1 MVTGRPA
8 VPWGFR
14 TTGEI
19 DVVGVPGRRDPDEV
33 DLSRSVPTWHDPP
46 MFRIAVPVDEPRR
59 PRRVSPVDVSMLVL
73 ALVSVGLLGYVA
85 FFPHSERTAQL
96 VFVID
101 TVICGIFLVEFLFRW
116 RDAGWERWFPVR
128 RWYEVLGMIPVAHPA
143 LRSLR
148 LIRIVVI
155 VVRLARTAD
164 RVFGELATQRLVERL
179 SRPIVLAIKKPITVA
194 VLDEVVKV
202 IGTGSFPRNIARSL
216 GDNRELLRSIVTE
229 KLREDEL
236 AGRLSR
242 MPFHDEIVRTV
253 VDTTMRVV
261 VDVLTDPRMDA
272 FVAEVVRDNA
282 GQIRTAVE
290 AGHHES
296 GGAMPA
302 RA

>member
-1 MVTGRPA
+1 MVARRRLVA
-8 VPWGFR
+8 WGFR
-14 TTGEI
+14 TTREI
-19 DVVGVPGRRDPDEV
+19 DVIGVPRHRDPDEV
-33 DLSRSVPTWHDPP
+33 DPTRGASTWHDPA
-46 MFRIAVPVDEPRR
+46 MFRIAVPVDEPRA

-73 ALVSVGLLGYVA
+73 ALISVGLLGYVA
-85 FFPHSERTAQL
+85 FFPHSEQTAQL

-116 RDAGWERWFPVR
+116 RAAGWERWFPLR

-148 LIRIVVI
+148 LIRVVVI
-155 VVRLARTAD
+155 AVRLARTAD

-194 VLDEVVKV
+194 VMDEVVKV

-216 GDNRELLRSIVTE
+216 GDNRELLRAIVTE

-272 FVAEVVRDNA
+272 FVAEVVRENA
-282 GQIRTAVE
+282 GQIRAAVA
-290 AGHHES
+290 AGHHETD
-296 GGAMPA
+296 PA
-302 RA
+302 APVPA

>member
-1 MVTGRPA
+1 MSTSA
-8 VPWGFR
+8 VF
-14 TTGEI
+14 
-19 DVVGVPGRRDPDEV
+19 
-33 DLSRSVPTWHDPP
+33 SATWHDPD
-46 MFRIAVPVDEPRR
+46 MFRIAVRVDEPSR
-59 PRRVSPVDVSMLVL
+59 PRGDRRVPLVDVAMLVL

-85 FFPHSERTAQL
+85 FFPHSEQTAHL

-148 LIRIVVI
+148 LIRVVVI
-155 VVRLARTAD
+155 VMRLARTAD
-164 RVFGELATQRLVERL
+164 RVFGEQFTQRLVERM

-194 VLDEVVKV
+194 VMDEVVKV

-216 GDNRELLRSIVTE
+216 GDNRDLLRGIVTE

-253 VDTTMRVV
+253 VDTTMRVI

-272 FVAEVVRDNA
+272 FVAEVVQENA
-282 GQIRTAVE
+282 GQIREAVS
-290 AGHHES
+290 AGLHE
-296 GGAMPA
+296 PA
-302 RA
+302 AAPVR